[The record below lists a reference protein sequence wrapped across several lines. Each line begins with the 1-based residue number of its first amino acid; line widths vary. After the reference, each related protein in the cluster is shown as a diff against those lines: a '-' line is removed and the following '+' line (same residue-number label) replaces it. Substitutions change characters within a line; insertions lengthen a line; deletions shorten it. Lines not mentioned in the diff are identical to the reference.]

1 MWGRRQKSAHGARTV
16 RGRIACLV
24 ALPWAAVSALSA
36 DYTAEHGV
44 VYAAPD
50 GKKLRSTLY
59 LPEGGDGP
67 WPAIVLIHGGGFL
80 FGTRYQQLWY
90 CRNFAKR
97 GYVVMT
103 IGYRMLPEY
112 PFPHCVHDSKAA
124 VRWLRANA
132 ATYGVDPER
141 IAAFGASA
149 GGHLSAFLATTSED
163 DGFEGT
169 ENLGTSSE
177 VRCAI
182 SLYGMVDLTQY
193 RRDTSLKPL
202 QVVPNRLLNAFTGKA
217 DGEDTEDPWA
227 WASPITYAGP
237 ETAPIMFVH
246 GTRDF
251 LVGVRQSE
259 AFHERLREL
268 GVPTQLIL
276 VQKRNHGFD
285 YVHWK
290 ERRRIFQDMLAF
302 LETHLQSSS
311 ATCSRPKS

>member
-1 MWGRRQKSAHGARTV
+1 MWGCRQSVSLDAREAFV
-16 RGRIACLV
+16 RLVGLLAFPLV
-24 ALPWAAVSALSA
+24 AGSAFPA

-59 LPEGGDGP
+59 LPEDGETLR
-67 WPAIVLIHGGGFL
+67 PAIVLIHGGGFL

-90 CRNFAKR
+90 CRTFAQH

-112 PFPHCVHDSKAA
+112 PFPHCLHDSKAA

-132 ATYGVDPER
+132 AEYGVDPER

-149 GGHLSAFLATTSED
+149 GGNLSAFLAVTSEK
-163 DGFEGT
+163 DGFEGS
-169 ENLGTSSE
+169 ENPGPSSA
-177 VRCAI
+177 VKCAI

-193 RRDTSLKPL
+193 RRDTGLKPL
-202 QVVPNRLLNAFTGKA
+202 RAFPNKLLNAFAGK
-217 DGEDTEDPWA
+217 GESEGGEDPWA
-227 WASPITYAGP
+227 LASPITYADS
-237 ETAPIMFVH
+237 ESAPIMFVH

-251 LVGVRQSE
+251 MVNSRQSE
-259 AFHERLREL
+259 AFHKRLREL

-276 VQKRNHGFD
+276 MQRRNHGFD

-290 ERRRIFQDMLAF
+290 ERRRIFQEMLAF
-302 LETHLQSSS
+302 LDTHLGRTPADDQLS
-311 ATCSRPKS
+311 AR